1 MSWLF
6 SVVNFR
12 ASRPAPTPRAY
23 SRVSRSVHSN
33 DMGSVVAPTAF
44 GSIAMRVS
52 SEVGCAAGTRH
63 SITRPVLRFIRP
75 TLANAPRQGLR
86 QGRLFGMRNRTVLW
100 KAAAILAAVI
110 TVGACS
116 GSPQVRSITLTFIR
130 HAESQSNAQQVIN
143 TDIPGPGLSEQ
154 GQGQAEQLAHQ
165 LSRNNFDAIYASD
178 MVRTQQTA
186 EPLAHALGK
195 SVEIL
200 PGLREIEAGKY
211 NDSPTKRADLTYL
224 VAPADWLNGDVKD
237 AIPGSIS
244 GEQFNDRF
252 PAAVQ
257 KIYDSGHNKPVAFS
271 HREAIMY
278 WTLMNVKNPKDSL
291 ATSHPCPNLGRV
303 VITGSPAMGWTLVDW
318 DGIRDFS
325 Y

>member
-1 MSWLF
+1 VAEVRPHPRF
-6 SVVNFR
+6 S
-12 ASRPAPTPRAY
+12 APNPGKRITPGP
-23 SRVSRSVHSN
+23 S
-33 DMGSVVAPTAF
+33 
-44 GSIAMRVS
+44 
-52 SEVGCAAGTRH
+52 AGQAIH
-63 SITRPVLRFIRP
+63 
-75 TLANAPRQGLR
+75 
-86 QGRLFGMRNRTVLW
+86 MRNRTRTVIW
-100 KAAAILAAVI
+100 KAAAALAAVI

-116 GSPQVRSITLTFIR
+116 GAPHVRSITLTFIR

-143 TDIPGPGLSEQ
+143 TDIPGPSLTEQ
-154 GQGQAEQLAHQ
+154 GEGQAEQLAHQ

-186 EPLAHALGK
+186 APLAHALGK

-200 PGLREIEAGKY
+200 PGLREIEAGRF
-211 NDSPTKRADLTYL
+211 NNTTTKRADLTYL

-237 AIPGSIS
+237 AIPGSVS

-252 PAAVQ
+252 TAAVQ

-271 HREAIMY
+271 HAESIMY
-278 WTLMNVKNPKDSL
+278 WTLMNVTNPKNSL
-291 ATSHPCPNLGRV
+291 ATSHPLPNLGRV
-303 VITGSPAMGWTLVDW
+303 VITGSPALGWTLVDW

>member
-1 MSWLF
+1 
-6 SVVNFR
+6 
-12 ASRPAPTPRAY
+12 
-23 SRVSRSVHSN
+23 
-33 DMGSVVAPTAF
+33 
-44 GSIAMRVS
+44 
-52 SEVGCAAGTRH
+52 
-63 SITRPVLRFIRP
+63 
-75 TLANAPRQGLR
+75 
-86 QGRLFGMRNRTVLW
+86 MRNRTRTVIW
-100 KAAAILAAVI
+100 KAAAALAAVI

-130 HAESQSNAQQVIN
+130 HAESQSNAQHVIN
-143 TDIPGPGLSEQ
+143 TDIPGPSLSEQ
-154 GQGQAEQLAHQ
+154 GEGQAEQLAHQ

-195 SVEIL
+195 TVEIL
-200 PGLREIEAGKY
+200 PGLREIEAGRY
-211 NDSPTKRADLTYL
+211 NNTTTKRADLTYL

-252 PAAVQ
+252 TAAVQ

-271 HREAIMY
+271 HAESIMY

-291 ATSHPCPNLGRV
+291 ARSHPLPNLGRV
-303 VITGSPAMGWTLVDW
+303 VITGSPALGWTLVDW